1 MCMVYEA
8 PLDMAPGHFYEV
20 GRGLYILVYEDI
32 CYRDVL
38 ILKKVD
44 LKTLFL
50 IMEVYKG
57 TELIGMM
64 FKTGYS
70 VKNGG
75 SYLLAYMESNEV
87 QDSQLV
93 LRTPNLVMYN
103 YTNKATLAL
112 NPTVNANILTVV
124 EEQ

>member
-1 MCMVYEA
+1 MEYEA

-20 GRGLYILVYEDI
+20 GRGLYILVTTKVSYKEQ
-32 CYRDVL
+32 L
-38 ILKKVD
+38 MLKRVN

-50 IMEVYKG
+50 IIEVYRG
-57 TELIGMM
+57 QELIGTM

-70 VKNGG
+70 VKHGG

-87 QDSQLV
+87 TESQLV
-93 LRTPNLVMYN
+93 LRTPNLVIYN